1 MTSTILVTGG
11 AGYVGSHACKA
22 LHAAGFTPVVY
33 DNLYRGHRWAVKWGP
48 LEEGDLADTARLRAV
63 IQRHRPAAVMHFA
76 ALAYAGESV
85 LEPLA
90 YYRANIA
97 GSLSLL
103 EALHAEN
110 LRRMVF
116 SSTCAVYGEC
126 ALPTIPETAA
136 FQPVSPYGR
145 SKLAIEHMLG
155 DCAAAW
161 GLRSVALRYFNASG
175 ADPDGE
181 IGELHV
187 PETHLIPLVLEVAT
201 GQRAHI
207 DIYGTD
213 YPTPDGSCVRD
224 YIHVSDLAQAHVL
237 ALKRL
242 LVSTAREG
250 NLEAFNLGT
259 GRGYSVKQVV
269 DAARR
274 VTGREIRVELK
285 PRRAGDPPSAVA
297 DASLAARELGWSARF
312 RELDAIVA
320 SAWKWVESGPLVGR
334 HTAG

>member
-1 MTSTILVTGG
+1 MSTPILVTGG

-22 LHAAGFTPVVY
+22 LHAAGFKPVVY

-48 LEEGDLADTARLRAV
+48 LEEGDLLDTARLRAV
-63 IQRHRPAAVMHFA
+63 IQRHRPVAAMHFA

-85 LEPLA
+85 QEPLA
-90 YYRANIA
+90 YYRVNIA

-126 ALPTIPETAA
+126 ALPTIPETAP

-145 SKLAIEHMLG
+145 SKLAIEHMLR
-155 DCAAAW
+155 DCADAW
-161 GLRSVALRYFNASG
+161 GMRSVALRYFNASG
-175 ADPDGE
+175 ADPEGE

-187 PETHLIPLVLEVAT
+187 PETHLIPLVLEVAAGT
-201 GQRAHI
+201 RAHI
-207 DIYGTD
+207 DVYGTD

-242 LVSTAREG
+242 LASTAREG
-250 NLEAFNLGT
+250 SLEAFNLGT
-259 GRGYSVKQVV
+259 GRGYSVKQVLDSV
-269 DAARR
+269 RR
-274 VTGREIRVELK
+274 VTGREIKVQFK

-297 DASLAARELGWSARF
+297 DASLAARELGWSAKF
-312 RELDAIVA
+312 RDLDAIVA
-320 SAWKWVESGPLVGR
+320 SAWKWAESGAPVRGDA
-334 HTAG
+334 AG